1 MEHFSREPN
10 VQGCIGALGVDSGM
24 KTEGEDLGGPMPE
37 TGPRGAGG
45 TPRVAQV
52 GTLKQYFSR
61 TAPQHVKQEPE
72 EGVSPQHWEAQWKEF
87 LQEVQ
92 SPPSGWRNTPLF
104 KSALWSDTKTCLVSV
119 VGAVSLEG
127 QRQNFR
133 QFHYEEESGP
143 QEVYDRLKKLCHQ
156 WLKPERHTKEQIL
169 DLVIL
174 EQFLAIL
181 PQEIQTWVMEHGSES
196 CCHAVA
202 LAENFLQRQQELQR
216 QEEQGAERLFQEVSE
231 NLPGEKGALQEV
243 AHTQMCREVKQE
255 SKEDAG
261 SLGADEWQGENEGKP
276 HPVFL
281 EEIKHHMREERGGN
295 PDQPNQQEGIQMEEW
310 KNKSDTY
317 RGSDF
322 HGIAGQQRI
331 PNRKRKNMCSV
342 CGKVF
347 RDKGYLSKHQ
357 RTHTGEKP
365 YECTA
370 CGKSFRW
377 SSDLHRHER
386 THGGEKLYKCLDCGK
401 SFRRSSNLH
410 RHQRTHTGEKL
421 YECPDCGKGFRCNSS
436 LTSHRRTHTGEKP
449 YECSDCGKSFRLS
462 SNLISHKRT
471 HTGEK
476 PYGCPHCEKCFRRSS
491 HLNTHKR
498 IHTGQKP
505 YQCSDCSKTF
515 SDRSNLL
522 SHLRIHTG
530 QKPYTC
536 SDCAKTFSNKSN
548 LLSHQRI
555 HSGEKP
561 YECLDCGKS
570 FSVCQYL
577 TRHQRRHTT
586 EKLYECSDCGKRF
599 SQSQYLIRH
608 QNHSHRRTSM

>member
-1 MEHFSREPN
+1 MKMEEQEL
-10 VQGCIGALGVDSGM
+10 V
-24 KTEGEDLGGPMPE
+24 GPKSE
-37 TGPRGAGG
+37 TGSRRAGE
-45 TPRVAQV
+45 TPCVTQV
-52 GTLKQYFSR
+52 GTLKLCFRGS
-61 TAPQHVKQEPE
+61 APQHVKQEPE
-72 EGVSPQHWEAQWKEF
+72 EGVSSQRWEAQWQEF
-87 LQEVQ
+87 LKAVQ
-92 SPPSGWRNTPLF
+92 SPPSGWGN
-104 KSALWSDTKTCLVSV
+104 SALPESVPWGDTKISLVPTM
-119 VGAVSLEG
+119 GAVSLEG
-127 QRQNFR
+127 QCQNFR
-133 QFHYEEESGP
+133 QFHYQEAAGP
-143 QEVYDRLKKLCHQ
+143 WEAYRQLQELCHR
-156 WLKPERHTKEQIL
+156 WLQPERHTKEQIL

-181 PQEIQTWVMEHGSES
+181 PQEIHNWVKDQGSES
-196 CCHAVA
+196 CFHAVA
-202 LAENFLQRQQELQR
+202 LAEDFLQRQREAER
-216 QEEQGAERLFQEVSE
+216 QGEQGLEELFQEMPE
-231 NLPGEKGALQEV
+231 NFPGEGGALLETTPKQP
-243 AHTQMCREVKQE
+243 CKEVKQE
-255 SKEDAG
+255 SEDAAS
-261 SLGADEWQGENEGKP
+261 SLGMDEWHSESEGDLCQ
-276 HPVFL
+276 VSS
-281 EEIKHHMREERGGN
+281 EEIKHHITEGRDRN
-295 PDQPNQQEGIQMEEW
+295 LDRNQQERSTIEEW
-310 KNKSDTY
+310 QNKSITCQ
-317 RGSDF
+317 GGDF
-322 HGIAGQQRI
+322 CEIVVQPRMH
-331 PNRKRKNMCSV
+331 NRKRRNKCSV
-342 CGKVF
+342 CGKMF
-347 RDKGYLSKHQ
+347 RDEAYLNKHQ

-365 YECTA
+365 YECSA

-377 SSDLHRHER
+377 SSDLHRHQR
-386 THGGEKLYKCLDCGK
+386 THTGEKPYKCSDCGK

-410 RHQRTHTGEKL
+410 RHQRTHTGEKS
-421 YECPDCGKGFRCNSS
+421 YECSDCSKSFRCSSS
-436 LTSHRRTHTGEKP
+436 LISHRRTHTGEKP

-476 PYGCPHCEKCFRRSS
+476 PYECPNCEKCFRRSS

-505 YQCSDCSKTF
+505 YKCSDCAKTF

-536 SDCAKTFSNKSN
+536 SGCTKTFSNKSN

-561 YECLDCGKS
+561 YKCLDCGKS

-608 QNHSHRRTSM
+608 QKHSHRRKSM